1 MEPDSDQR
9 LNIALDQLL
18 ALSGSGAEHYLRALR
33 ATDPGVAARLDRL
46 LRLRRE
52 PRAEPTDES
61 QNREL
66 SPSPGLASLNVSG
79 PDGALTISAEGRGTL
94 SFPQPDPVFFFGA
107 ENNEAVAPG
116 QFLGRYRLVRVVGRG
131 AFGEVWQAF
140 DPVLQKFVAVK
151 VQLPRA
157 PGRELPRDTFLREAR
172 KAAALRHPALVPVH
186 DVIEGA
192 SGWYIV
198 SEFVDGES
206 LRTCAETERFSFTRA
221 ARLVAAVAGAL
232 DTAHLAGLVHRD
244 VKPANILLDRA
255 GNPYLTDFGLAVR
268 EDELFAERS
277 RVAGTLAYMSPEQIR
292 GDTHLLDGRAD
303 IYALGAVLYELL
315 TGRPLF
321 RAESIDEYRELIL
334 RREPRPPRT
343 IDPEIPEQLERAC
356 LKCLAKEVR
365 ERYRTARDLAADLEA
380 WLADATR
387 TAVAHRALPG
397 PAARAWLRP
406 AVFGAGIVLLL
417 GSLIGSAVY
426 TGSGRPFAG
435 APVEPVA
442 KVPAVKELVWP
453 TGRAECKWDV
463 LPANRLKT
471 STDRVGLLQL
481 GEGRGAAWELSVTV
495 RQLNNVGW
503 IGVFLGHRLN
513 PATGTADFEL
523 IQIVVDGDNKITLNR
538 SVESYRFD
546 PQFPKIHGKNLES
559 APVPV
564 LREENVLRLCVR
576 NNRLAEVWLN
586 DVEYK
591 ALGSAVP
598 ELQLPADGPFGV
610 YTRRSEGL
618 FSNLTLNG
626 APIPLLVDAQPRAPE
641 GP

>member
-9 LNIALDQLL
+9 LNIALDELL
-18 ALSGSGAEHYLRALR
+18 ALNGSGAERYLRDLH
-33 ATDPGVAARLDRL
+33 ATDPGVAARVDRL
-46 LRLRRE
+46 LRLRQE
-52 PRAEPTDES
+52 PHAEPTDES
-61 QNREL
+61 RNHKL
-66 SPSPGLASLNVSG
+66 SPPLGHASLNVSG
-79 PDGALTISAEGRGTL
+79 PGGALTISAEGRGTL
-94 SFPQPDPVFFFGA
+94 SFPQPDPVFFVGA
-107 ENNEAVAPG
+107 GRSEAVAPG
-116 QFLGRYRLVRVVGRG
+116 QFLGRYRLVRAVGRG

-157 PGRELPRDTFLREAR
+157 SGRELPRDTFLREAR
-172 KAAALRHPALVPVH
+172 KAAALRHPALVQVH
-186 DVIEGA
+186 DVIESA

-198 SEFVDGES
+198 SEFVEGES
-206 LRTCAETERFSFTRA
+206 LRTCAETERLPFVRA
-221 ARLVAAVAGAL
+221 ARIVAAVAGAL
-232 DTAHLAGLVHRD
+232 GAAHLAGLVHRD

-255 GNPYLTDFGLAVR
+255 GNAYLTDFGLAVR

-321 RAESIDEYRELIL
+321 RAESIAEYRELIL

-343 IDPEIPEQLERAC
+343 IDPEIPEPLERAC

-365 ERYRTARDLAADLEA
+365 ERYRTARDLAADLES
-380 WLADATR
+380 WLADATQ
-387 TAVAHRALPG
+387 TVSTSRAINER
-397 PAARAWLRP
+397 AANEWLRP

-426 TGSGRPFAG
+426 TGSGRSQTG
-435 APVEPVA
+435 ASVEPVP

-453 TGRAECKWDV
+453 VGRAECKWEV

-471 STDRVGLLQL
+471 STEAVGLLQL
-481 GEGRGAAWELSVTV
+481 GEGKGDSWEFCATF

-503 IGVFLGHRLN
+503 IGLFLGHRLN
-513 PATGTADFEL
+513 PDTGKVDFEL
-523 IQIVVDGDNKITLNR
+523 IQIVVDRDNKITLNR
-538 SVESYRFD
+538 SIESYRFD
-546 PQFPKIHGKNLES
+546 PQLPTVHGKTLES
-559 APVPV
+559 VSVPS
-564 LREENVLRLCVR
+564 LEEENKLRLRVR
-576 NNRLAEVWLN
+576 NNRLAEVWFN

-591 ALGSAVP
+591 ALGGAVP
-598 ELQLPADGPFGV
+598 ELQLPADAPFGV
-610 YTRRSEGL
+610 YNRRSEGL

-626 APIPLLVDAQPRAPE
+626 TPIPLLVDAKPRVPE